1 MKIYRRLLSV
11 TVLITLLTG
20 CTRAPSLTPTAA
32 PTATQTSA
40 PGEVNVRATSGPD
53 PKEAATAYLNA
64 WQAEDYESMYAL
76 LTNVS
81 QAAVSLEDFVK
92 HYQGV
97 FTEAA
102 LSGVDYE
109 LRGSFVADPDSAQVS
124 YAVTL
129 HSVLVGDVSADTI
142 MNLSLEGGQW
152 KIQWDDTLVHPQLAG
167 GNYMAMDPYIPA
179 RANIYD
185 RNGHALVAQADA
197 TAIGLVPDEIL
208 PEQEEQLFAEL
219 FRLTGLREDTIRAR
233 YANWPAGSF
242 WYLPLAEVPADRVA
256 NRFNVLSNLSGL
268 RLSPYKSRYYFD
280 GGIAPHL
287 VGYVSAIQAEEVE
300 EWKRRG
306 YRQDERVGREGLESW
321 GEQYLAGQRGGSLY
335 IFNSDG
341 VQVTRLAER
350 QAAPSQAIY
359 TTLDRDLQLAAQEA
373 IAGFKGAV
381 VALEM
386 NTGRVLAMASSPG
399 FDPNAFDPSNFNY
412 TTLLEDLYSNPD
424 QPLYNRAT
432 QGQYPLGSAFKIIT
446 MAAALEEGGYQSDSV
461 YECGYF
467 FEELTGVTLQDW
479 TYEHFKEDGKT
490 MPSGTLTLV
499 GGLIRSCNP
508 WFWHIGLDL
517 FNREMTT
524 AVSDMAR
531 AFGLGKPTG
540 IEGVREQAGQVP
552 DPGSPLD
559 ATNLAIG
566 QGDLQVTPLQVAQ
579 FVAAVGNGGLLY
591 RPQLIEKIAPPDGD
605 PTFVFEPDAA
615 GELPVSAENL
625 AIIQE
630 GMRGVVSSAN
640 PRGTAVHRFSGMPVN
655 VAGKTGTAES
665 GSGKP
670 HAWFVGYSFEGRADI
685 PDIAVVVVVENIGE
699 GSDYAAPIFRRV
711 MSQYFTGTQGPL
723 YPWESAYGVTATPT
737 SQFQE
742 TGTPTP
748 EEPQGGDTL
757 QNDEEE
763 EAEDRRERLQP

>member
-1 MKIYRRLLSV
+1 MKIRRPFLILL
-11 TVLITLLTG
+11 LLALVG
-20 CTRAPSLTPTAA
+20 CSPSPSFTPTASPTIT
-32 PTATQTSA
+32 PTAS
-40 PGEVNVRATSGPD
+40 PGEVNVRVTSVPD
-53 PKEAATAYLNA
+53 PKSAASAYLDA
-64 WQAEDYESMYAL
+64 WKAEDYPAMYAL

-81 QAAVSLEDFVK
+81 QAAITQEDFVQ

-102 LSGVDYE
+102 LSGLDYE

-124 YAVTL
+124 FSTVL
-129 HSVLVGDVSADTI
+129 HSVLVGDVAADTI

-167 GNYMAMDPYIPA
+167 GNYMAMDPFIPA

-208 PEQEEQLFAEL
+208 PEQEEQLFSEL

-233 YANWPAGSF
+233 YANWPVGSF
-242 WYLPLAEVPADRVA
+242 WYLPLAEVPADQVA
-256 NRFNVLSNLSGL
+256 GRFGVLSSLAGL
-268 RLSPYKSRYYFD
+268 RLSPYKSRYYFE
-280 GGIAPHL
+280 GGIAPHV
-287 VGYVSAIQAEEVE
+287 VGYVSAIQAEEVDK
-300 EWKRRG
+300 WKRLG
-306 YRQDERVGREGLESW
+306 YRQDERVGREGLEEW
-321 GEQYLAGQRGGSLY
+321 GEQYLSGQRGGGLY

-350 QAAPSQAIY
+350 PAAPSQAIY
-359 TTLDRDLQLAAQEA
+359 TTLDRDLQLGAQEA

-381 VALEM
+381 VAIEM

-399 FDPNAFDPSNFNY
+399 FDPNAFDPNNVNY
-412 TTLLEDLYSNPD
+412 AGLLEDLYSNTD

-432 QGQYPLGSAFKIIT
+432 QGQYPLGSAFKIVT
-446 MAAALEEGGYQSDSV
+446 MAAALEKGGYTAGSV

-467 FEELTGVTLQDW
+467 FEELSGVTLQDW
-479 TYEHFKEDGKT
+479 TYEHFQEDGKT
-490 MPSGTLTLV
+490 MPSGTLDLI
-499 GGLIRSCNP
+499 GALIRSCNP

-517 FNREMTT
+517 FNRELTT

-531 AFGLGKPTG
+531 AFGLGSPTG
-540 IEGVREQAGQVP
+540 IEGVREQTGQVP

-566 QGDLQVTPLQVAQ
+566 QGDLQVTPLQVAK
-579 FVAAVGNGGLLY
+579 FVAAVGNGGTLY

-605 PTFVFEPDAA
+605 PSFTFKPDEV
-615 GELPVSAENL
+615 GKLPLSRENL

-630 GMRGVVSSAN
+630 AMRGVVSSAK
-640 PRGTAVHRFSGMPVN
+640 PRGTAVHRFSGMTIN

-665 GSGKP
+665 GSGDP
-670 HAWFVGYSFEGRADI
+670 HAWFVGYSAEGRQDK
-685 PDIAVVVVVENIGE
+685 PDIAVAVIVENVGE
-699 GSDYAAPIFRRV
+699 GSDYAAPIFRRII
-711 MSQYFTGTQGPL
+711 SQYFTGTQGPL

-737 SQFQE
+737 SEFQE
-742 TGTPTP
+742 TETPAP
-748 EEPQGGDTL
+748 
-757 QNDEEE
+757 EEE
-763 EAEDRRERLQP
+763 EEEEGLEVSDP